1 MGRGGGNGRGAADL
15 SAQDVAPWQTSE
27 RSAAACRTLSACG
40 YLRDPEVCILVPGP
54 DFARRIRRLL
64 ATAVE
69 RTEARDRAPRPPVLP
84 PHQLCGRKQGRGSG
98 TMTRDAGS

>member
-1 MGRGGGNGRGAADL
+1 M
-15 SAQDVAPWQTSE
+15 APWQTSE
-27 RSAAACRTLSACG
+27 RSAAACRMLSACG

-69 RTEARDRAPRPPVLP
+69 RTEAQTVLPAPVLP

-98 TMTRDAGS
+98 TMSRDAGS